1 MEEIQYMQP
10 EQRQRQPGP
19 STTPGVRKHASLA
32 AMAPGLESVQ
42 NPFFLQNS

>member
-10 EQRQRQPGP
+10 EQRQRQAGP
-19 STTPGVRKHASLA
+19 STTPAIRKHASLTV
-32 AMAPGLESVQ
+32 MAPGLESVQ